1 MRSDMGVYLPLGPL
15 EFGFRL
21 LWDSCTVYLS
31 CDCSPAFRICC
42 FLAGVLFRVRLID
55 LDTEMFTTK
64 VWYEYD
70 MLRTSSISLLLACHV
85 SSASMSGVYN
95 RRHNKF
101 TFNHKVG
108 ITIN

>member
-1 MRSDMGVYLPLGPL
+1 MSIFPWDRWSLVFVYCGIHALSIYLAIVL
-15 EFGFRL
+15 RLSEF
-21 LWDSCTVYLS
+21 V
-31 CDCSPAFRICC
+31 A